1 MILELQNCDADYQE
15 MLTLLLCHLL
25 IIFHRAMLQEHTLK
39 NEFLD
44 RQMDTAAS
52 YFNQNYNHDI
62 NIDAYASSLGMSVS
76 WFIRNFKKYTGETPV
91 QFITS
96 LRMTNAQVLLE
107 NTTYSINEIA
117 RIVGYNNALYFS
129 RIFHKQKG
137 CSPSQYRTRSH
148 ET

>member
-1 MILELQNCDADYQE
+1 
-15 MLTLLLCHLL
+15 MLTLLICHLL
-25 IIFHRAMLQEHTLK
+25 IIVHRAMLQEHTLK

-52 YFNQNYNHDI
+52 YFNQNYNHEI

-76 WFIRNFKKYTGETPV
+76 WFIRNFKKYTGKTPV

>member
-1 MILELQNCDADYQE
+1 MRCRLPGNADAVIMPPAHQLPPGNAPGAYPE
-15 MLTLLLCHLL
+15 KR
-25 IIFHRAMLQEHTLK
+25 I
-39 NEFLD
+39 LD

-52 YFNQNYNHDI
+52 YLTRI
-62 NIDAYASSLGMSVS
+62 TTMRLILMPMLLPCMSVS